1 MKKLLSLACCATA
14 ALAATSASA
23 AVEQTIGTVGVI
35 SVTVPAGQANT
46 IIAAA
51 FKDLSDT
58 TKDASIANLVKTT
71 NLKEGDKLML
81 FTGSSEPYSVWVL
94 SGDNGT
100 WTKSA
105 KSYYVASDGTLTE
118 GTGTAASDT
127 TATAGTGLWLVRG
140 NATDAATVTIYGAY
154 VDGAKTTTTTADA
167 WNLVGNPGIA
177 SFSGFTGVAGDK
189 IVTVVNGALRQYAY
203 SGSAWYY
210 ETTEKK
216 TVTVAGKERTVV
228 SKKKVEG
235 TPSIA
240 PGEGFWYYTQSAQT
254 LTWSDTNATE

>member
-35 SVTVPAGQANT
+35 SVTVPAGQKNT

-100 WTKSA
+100 WTKSE
-105 KSYYVASDGTLTE
+105 KSYYVASDGTITE
-118 GTGTAASDT
+118 GAGTAASVT
-127 TATAGTGLWLVRG
+127 TATAGTGLWLVR
-140 NATDAATVTIYGAY
+140 NVATDAATVTIYGAY
-154 VDGAKTTTTTADA
+154 VDGTKTTATTACA
-167 WNLVGNPGIA
+167 WNLIGNPGIA
-177 SFSGFTGVAGDK
+177 SFSGFTGVKGDK
-189 IVTVVNGALRQYAY
+189 VVTVVSGALRQYEY

-210 ETTEKK
+210 ETTEKTTK
-216 TVTVAGKERTVV
+216 TIAGKERTIV
-228 SKKKVEG
+228 SKKTVEG

-240 PGEGFWYYTQSAQT
+240 PGEGFWYYTRSAQT
-254 LTWSDTNATE
+254 LTWSDAQAAE